1 MAHGSDWEAD
11 AAQGGGVC
19 ERRGRW
25 PPHLADSA
33 RRAQAKRAKTDT
45 QSARIKQLFTIRT
58 YLLTKGYKL
67 TKRVLC
73 VLKVPRETVAACVG
87 ASSTM

>member
-1 MAHGSDWEAD
+1 VAPSP
-11 AAQGGGVC
+11 
-19 ERRGRW
+19 GRQ
-25 PPHLADSA
+25 
-33 RRAQAKRAKTDT
+33 RATSKAKRAKTDT
-45 QSARIKQLFTIRT
+45 LREKKQLFTIRT

-73 VLKVPRETVAACVG
+73 VLKVPREAVAACVG